1 MDQHDQLRDGFW
13 IVLSACGR
21 EIEMSRM
28 SEVYIE
34 VVETLERCGYD
45 ISAADIAEM
54 LHVPEDWV
62 NAVFE
67 QLGIE
72 DGVFGDELQDVLDRS
87 GL

>member
-1 MDQHDQLRDGFW
+1 
-13 IVLSACGR
+13 
-21 EIEMSRM
+21 M

-45 ISAADIAEM
+45 MSAADIAEM